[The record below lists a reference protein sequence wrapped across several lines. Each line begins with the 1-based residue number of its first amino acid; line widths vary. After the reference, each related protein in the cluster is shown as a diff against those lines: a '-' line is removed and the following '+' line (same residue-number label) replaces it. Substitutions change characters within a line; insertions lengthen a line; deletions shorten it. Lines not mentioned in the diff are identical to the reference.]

1 MRDVSQVRQE
11 DADLRRGDETT
22 MNPHKNSIPEAGE
35 REYVLP
41 VGYVLL
47 VLWRRLW
54 IILLSAL
61 LLAGGAVGVGL
72 LQTPLYE
79 ASIKILV
86 GQESQNNQP
95 SNLGGDVQGLQQL
108 TQTMAEAVNSRP
120 VAESVIEDLN
130 LRMDYEDFSE
140 NLTVEAIPETQFV
153 TVSYMAADPQE
164 ARRVADAV
172 GDEFTEQ
179 ISEIST
185 SASSTT
191 ATVWEQAAVPEEVAS
206 PNLLQYALLALAAG
220 IIIGVGL
227 AFLLEMLDDRWGS
240 PEEAEEI
247 SGAPT
252 LGTIPRFVAQ
262 EDRKGSG

>member
-1 MRDVSQVRQE
+1 
-11 DADLRRGDETT
+11 
-22 MNPHKNSIPEAGE
+22 MNPRKNSMTEAGG

-41 VGYVLL
+41 VDYVLL

-95 SNLGGDVQGLQQL
+95 SDLGGDVQGLQQL

-130 LRMDYEDFSE
+130 LRTDYEDFTE
-140 NLTVEAIPETQFV
+140 NLTVEVIPETQFV
-153 TVSYMAADPQE
+153 MVSYRDPDPQE
-164 ARRVADAV
+164 ARRVANAV
-172 GDEFTEQ
+172 GNEFAEQ
-179 ISEIST
+179 ISEVST
-185 SASSTT
+185 GASSIT
-191 ATVWEQAAVPEEVAS
+191 ATVWERAAVPEEPAS
-206 PNLLQYALLALAAG
+206 PNLIQYALLALAAG
-220 IIIGVGL
+220 IIIGIGL
-227 AFLLEMLDDRWGS
+227 AFLVELLDDRWAS

-247 SGAPT
+247 SGVPT

-262 EDRKGSG
+262 EAKKGSG